1 MPSPDKDIPL
11 TPTTV
16 KAILFSITWGGGEQL
31 NKKTDNSMKL

>member
-16 KAILFSITWGGGEQL
+16 KAILFSITWGGGGTAE
-31 NKKTDNSMKL
+31 

>member
-16 KAILFSITWGGGEQL
+16 KAILFSITWGGEQL